1 MCERAGD
8 MQVPQKLCI
17 FRILKKCGLW
27 NCRNCCV
34 GFLWC
39 FFSACFK
46 IPDDDAAFL
55 TKFIPVGLGH
65 EKATGFIS
73 KRGFTEKQLRY
84 NPAYFFDQ
92 TTKSFVAGQFE
103 YHRYIAQNIGF
114 VKVVGKPEGRLFC
127 FKKSY
132 TYLVASGIRII
143 CWTVDNQNMITWRQA
158 GWNGAGL

>member
-1 MCERAGD
+1 MLA
-8 MQVPQKLCI
+8 
-17 FRILKKCGLW
+17 FCGA
-27 NCRNCCV
+27 
-34 GFLWC
+34 
-39 FFSACFK
+39 FFSACVK

-132 TYLVASGIRII
+132 TYLVASGICII